1 MSMLFPLHQQLIEQ
15 FTIFLSVD
23 RGIAPLSVQ
32 AYCQDILLFLQ
43 RVPIETTDMINQ
55 ESVFLFVEKC
65 HQAKESETTLARRLI
80 ALKVFF
86 HFLKDAKLIHQQPFI
101 EHPKVWKRLPSI
113 LSTEEVNSLLN
124 QPLNIPN
131 LDAYI
136 ASRDTAILYTFYATG
151 IRVSELCDLCI
162 GDISDDFI
170 RVTGKGRKTRLVPIS
185 IKARQTIDSYL
196 TIFRER
202 FQKKNPSEEHVFLS
216 MRGKKLERSCVWKRI
231 TFYAKLVTTKH
242 ISPHSLR
249 HAFATHLLNNQ
260 ADLRI
265 IQEMLGHA
273 RISSTEIY
281 THVASESIIEKFHTH
296 HPRSSS

>member
-1 MSMLFPLHQQLIEQ
+1 MSALSSFHKQLLEQ

-23 RGIAPLSVQ
+23 RGLSSLSVQ
-32 AYCQDILLFLQ
+32 AYCQDISLFLQ
-43 RVPIETTDMINQ
+43 RVPIKDMGMINQ
-55 ESVFLFVEKC
+55 ESVFIFVEKC
-65 HQAKESETTLARRLI
+65 HEAKESETTLARRLI

-86 HFLKDAKLIHQQPFI
+86 HFLKDANLIHQPLFI
-101 EHPKVWKRLPSI
+101 EHPKIWKRLPSI

-124 QPLNIPN
+124 QPLNIPHLN
-131 LDAYI
+131 GYI
-136 ASRDTAILYTFYATG
+136 ASRDAAILYTFYATG

-170 RVTGKGRKTRLVPIS
+170 RVTGKGRKTRLIPIS
-185 IKARQTIDSYL
+185 AKARYVIDIYL
-196 TIFRER
+196 SSFREQL
-202 FQKKNPSEEHVFLS
+202 QKKNPSEDHLFLS
-216 MRGKKLERSCVWKRI
+216 IRGKKLERSCIWKRV
-231 TFYAKLVTTKH
+231 TFYAKFVTTKH

-265 IQEMLGHA
+265 IQEMLGHS

-281 THVASESIIEKFHTH
+281 THVASESVIEKFHAY
-296 HPRSSS
+296 HPRDL

>member
-1 MSMLFPLHQQLIEQ
+1 MTPSALFHKRLIEQ

-23 RGIAPLSVQ
+23 RGISPLSVQ
-32 AYCQDILLFLQ
+32 AYCQDVLLFLQ
-43 RVPIETTDMINQ
+43 RASIEATDRINQ

-65 HQAKESETTLARRLI
+65 HKAKESETTLARRLI
-80 ALKVFF
+80 ALKIFF
-86 HFLKDAKLIHQQPFI
+86 HFLKDAKMLDQQPFI
-101 EHPKVWKRLPSI
+101 EHPKIWKRLPSI
-113 LSTEEVNSLLN
+113 LSTEEVNSLLD

-131 LDAYI
+131 LDTHI
-136 ASRDTAILYTFYATG
+136 ASRDAAILYTFYATG

-185 IKARQTIDSYL
+185 IKAKQAIDAYL
-196 TIFRER
+196 SSFRDEL
-202 FQKKNPSEEHVFLS
+202 QKKNPSEEHVFLS
-216 MRGKKLERSCVWKRI
+216 IRGKKLDRSCVWKRI
-231 TFYAKLVTTKH
+231 TFYAKLVTTKR

-249 HAFATHLLNNQ
+249 HAFATHLLNNH

-265 IQEMLGHA
+265 IQEMLGHS

-281 THVASESIIEKFHTH
+281 THVASESLIEKFHTY
-296 HPRSSS
+296 HPRDI